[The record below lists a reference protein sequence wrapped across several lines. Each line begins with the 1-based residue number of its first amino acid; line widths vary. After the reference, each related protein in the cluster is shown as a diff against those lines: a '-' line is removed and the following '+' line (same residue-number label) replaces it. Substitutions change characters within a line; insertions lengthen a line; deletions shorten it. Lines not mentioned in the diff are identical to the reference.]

1 MTLPQLIVLNRK
13 VGEAALPLLPDA
25 CTVST
30 CLREVRIASLPVE
43 AHPSPAEALAA
54 GYERHTGAAAYLFL
68 LQLACGLQSEIP
80 GETEIL
86 GQIKQAWRDCEAAQ
100 PGVARTLRSWMQRL
114 LQDTK
119 EVRSEYVVGLGSATY
134 GSLVRR
140 LLGGTL
146 PGPTLLL
153 GAGQLAETILPF
165 LDTGEVLVWNRS
177 PERARQMLA
186 RQRSAQIAGR
196 VHLLDAEAGDEAAAW
211 QRAHDVVIC
220 VPADAARRCRWFA
233 RRQFQSWLGRSG
245 RLPGFR
251 LLIHDDCETYGAS
264 GDATLG
270 AGLGAEQPGRRCIAR
285 LTPLAGSRTGWH
297 RDPRRSRAGQALVRH
312 GRQGILHRRTR
323 SRAGGRGS
331 GLHGAF
337 AEGPEPGTAEAVR
350 ARGRAETRQS
360 ARHRPVRTGCAPAT
374 GGRRRAAHR
383 HLLAAPGDAAAT
395 LPCAGF
401 AACGAQPHRAGHAA
415 RQCRQ
420 PGPSPARA
428 ARIGAATR
436 WRGAGF
442 CRTFEAVRRYGNGTR
457 GPEAAAR
464 TARRPALHGDAA
476 DGCAGRAWPGRAGGG
491 MPCRRRGYAASA

>member
-43 AHPSPAEALAA
+43 AHPSAAEALAA

-119 EVRSEYVVGLGSATY
+119 EIRSEYVVGLGSATY

-220 VPADAARRCRWFA
+220 VPADAARDAQRAQWW
-233 RRQFQSWLGRSG
+233 QQSG
-245 RLPGFR
+245 RHGRVLHLG
-251 LLIHDDCETYGAS
+251 IDSSAGTVWETVAGV
-264 GDATLG
+264 ATLRDLFSLRDTQALQREQLLAR
-270 AGLGAEQPGRRCIAR
+270 AGKACADKAQLAR
-285 LTPLAGSRTGWH
+285 LDDADG
-297 RDPRRSRAGQALVRH
+297 SRAGNSNHGWEDLAVFQA
-312 GRQGILHRRTR
+312 
-323 SRAGGRGS
+323 
-331 GLHGAF
+331 F
-337 AEGPEPGTAEAVR
+337 
-350 ARGRAETRQS
+350 
-360 ARHRPVRTGCAPAT
+360 
-374 GGRRRAAHR
+374 
-383 HLLAAPGDAAAT
+383 
-395 LPCAGF
+395 
-401 AACGAQPHRAGHAA
+401 
-415 RQCRQ
+415 
-420 PGPSPARA
+420 
-428 ARIGAATR
+428 
-436 WRGAGF
+436 
-442 CRTFEAVRRYGNGTR
+442 
-457 GPEAAAR
+457 
-464 TARRPALHGDAA
+464 
-476 DGCAGRAWPGRAGGG
+476 
-491 MPCRRRGYAASA
+491 GY